1 MTSRRGFLG
10 AILAAAAA
18 PAIVR
23 AESLMK
29 IYVPPQELA
38 YETLAYRQAA
48 AMGRAMQQTKAQ
60 IMYDM
65 NSYWFIR
72 NGSLIL
78 TRQQIMDDLLR
89 IANDCFAA
97 EYGRINI
104 GLNK

>member
-29 IYVPPQELA
+29 IYVPQQELA

-48 AMGRAMQQTKAQ
+48 AMGRAMQQTQAQ
-60 IMYDM
+60 IVYDV
-65 NSYWFIR
+65 NSYSYSD
-72 NGSLIL
+72 GSTIL
-78 TRQQIMDDLLR
+78 TRQQMMDDILR
-89 IANDCFAA
+89 IANDCFNA
-97 EYGRINI
+97 EYNRISI
-104 GLNK
+104 

>member
-29 IYVPPQELA
+29 IYVPSQELA
-38 YETLAYRQAA
+38 YETLAHRQAV
-48 AMGRAMQQTKAQ
+48 AMGKAMQQTKAH
-60 IMYDM
+60 ILYDA
-65 NSYWFIR
+65 NRYTYSD
-72 NGSLIL
+72 GSTIL

-89 IANDCFAA
+89 IANDCFNT
-97 EYGRINI
+97 EYDRMNI